1 MGNVYYEGMD
11 LPPPFYDSKEE
22 YKMTKITNEQLYRE
36 IRELKIVLLGV
47 PNSEDMGMY
56 GEFRDMVKLQKEI
69 NGTVRSDHAWVGA
82 LRWSVGLLAMLLIGS
97 VTASKI
103 MGIW

>member
-1 MGNVYYEGMD
+1 MEPACYERQED
-11 LPPPFYDSKEE
+11 
-22 YKMTKITNEQLYRE
+22 YKMPRITNEQIRTE

-47 PNSEDMGMY
+47 PESEDMGLY
-56 GEFRDMVKLQKEI
+56 GEVRDMVKLQKEI